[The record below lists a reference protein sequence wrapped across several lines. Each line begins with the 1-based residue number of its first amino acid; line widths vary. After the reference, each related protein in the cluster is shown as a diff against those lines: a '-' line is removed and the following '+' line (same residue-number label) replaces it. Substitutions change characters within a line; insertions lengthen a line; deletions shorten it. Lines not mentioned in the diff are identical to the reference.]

1 MLLPLDYNGFYQIF
15 FSFIRKTSQN
25 FCKKAWKSLLLCSQ
39 MDSNLTLNFSVLH
52 KPLVVPWLWGFFV
65 HTATKGGTGQEWNLG
80 YDTTNLTI
88 ISVSLRSV
96 LPWGE
101 ILHLPVAL
109 GSYSFR
115 IIEFIEL
122 IPAPIPDNLT
132 NSCSTR
138 RGN

>member
-65 HTATKGGTGQEWNLG
+65 HTAKRRDRTGMKFGLWHNKPHNNFCFSQ
-80 YDTTNLTI
+80 
-88 ISVSLRSV
+88 VSIAPGRNSPSSCGSGQLFLKDYWIYWINSSPH
-96 LPWGE
+96 PW
-101 ILHLPVAL
+101 
-109 GSYSFR
+109 
-115 IIEFIEL
+115 
-122 IPAPIPDNLT
+122 
-132 NSCSTR
+132 
-138 RGN
+138 